1 MMFSYLRGK
10 MVCVYRFLKRVFWY
24 FKGELYWFYAKLL
37 NVFTQNNDLKVK
49 LVAIAK
55 DEAAYLPDWIFHHI
69 YFGFDHISIY
79 VNNTTDNTQ
88 NLKER
93 LSLNTQVSFLDGDKY
108 FNHGNVAPQI
118 LIYKAELKLSKKQGF
133 THVMFL
139 DIDEFWIPTDFQT
152 TIHEFLKG
160 NEHKI
165 NCFEWLNRINESEP
179 FMEAC
184 SPVLLG
190 HKARSIKSIIPT
202 HFPVLK
208 INPHNMLS
216 PRAVHSLADGT
227 KFVPSESDFSR
238 VPIEELNKPNKP
250 YFIMHR
256 MYRSED
262 EYLALLTRG
271 RPIQNRDDVGI
282 FKNNRNG
289 YVPKK
294 TETKIVFP
302 TISFQRYIGAR
313 NKFYAHYAFASILEE
328 ARRHIL
334 SKRKILVDMI
344 GIAPLTEANTLKKVL
359 KNISREDVLNAYSEF
374 KKRYNLD

>member
-10 MVCVYRFLKRVFWY
+10 MGCVYRFLKRVFWY

-93 LSLNTQVSFLDGDKY
+93 LSLNAQVSFLDGDKY

-118 LIYKAELKLSKKQGF
+118 SIYKAELKLSKKQGF

-139 DIDEFWIPTDFQT
+139 DIDEFWIPTDFET

-165 NCFEWLNRINESEP
+165 NCFEWLNRINESEA
-179 FMEAC
+179 FMDAC
-184 SPVLLG
+184 PPILIG
-190 HKARSIKSIIPT
+190 HRARPIKSIIPT
-202 HFPVLK
+202 HLPVLK
-208 INPHNMLS
+208 INPHSILA

-227 KFVPSESDFSR
+227 VLSPSEVDFSR
-238 VPIEELNKPNKP
+238 VPAEELDKPVKP
-250 YFIMHR
+250 FFIMHR
-256 MYRSED
+256 MFRSED
-262 EYLALLTRG
+262 EYLAILARG
-271 RPIQNRDDVGI
+271 RPIQNRCDVGI

-289 YVPKK
+289 YVPTKA
-294 TETKIVFP
+294 ETKIVFP
-302 TISFQRYIGAR
+302 SLNFKRYVEAKKTFYLGYSLENILNDAKAFIMLKRYKLVEMIR
-313 NKFYAHYAFASILEE
+313 NAPPNE
-328 ARRHIL
+328 AETL
-334 SKRKILVDMI
+334 SR
-344 GIAPLTEANTLKKVL
+344 VL
-359 KNISREDVLNAYSEF
+359 KNVTRKDILDAYDDF
-374 KKRYNLD
+374 KKRNNSF